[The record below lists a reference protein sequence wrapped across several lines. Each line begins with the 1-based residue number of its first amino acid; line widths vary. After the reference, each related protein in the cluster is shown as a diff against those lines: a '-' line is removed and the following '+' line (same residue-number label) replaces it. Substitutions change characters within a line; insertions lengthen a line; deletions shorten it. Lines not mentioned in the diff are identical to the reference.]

1 MNKSLTGDPLACL
14 LARIELPMKTIKAK
28 LYAFDPN
35 LGLFYEIKAAFS
47 CPIQG
52 SILGIFPRF

>member
-35 LGLFYEIKAAFS
+35 LGLFYEIKAAFFLS
-47 CPIQG
+47 NSG
-52 SILGIFPRF
+52 LNFGYFP